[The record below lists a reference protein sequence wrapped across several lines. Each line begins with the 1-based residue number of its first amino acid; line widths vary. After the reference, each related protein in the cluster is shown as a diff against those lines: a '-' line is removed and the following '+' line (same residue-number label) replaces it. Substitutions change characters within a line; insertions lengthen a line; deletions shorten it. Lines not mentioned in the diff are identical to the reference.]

1 MSIKTYIGKLPPE
14 TGRTEE
20 VAIDL
25 EIFEAEE
32 HKLHKPT
39 TGRFACLSFYI
50 PSEEA
55 VYIVTEQKD
64 VKEALNRV
72 RWSTWIFMNAKF
84 DLTHLRRWATIKPRK
99 KIWDIMLFEQILW
112 HGYYDKFSLKD
123 MVRRYLDAEMDK
135 EVREDFATTN
145 QLTPELLTYS
155 AIDPYL
161 TYLVQQEQKKIVTK
175 KDMRLW
181 MEIERPFLWCLLR
194 TYPARLDVKKWEEL
208 AKENEAK
215 AEGIRE
221 KLEFNPASPKQVKDI
236 LNKSGFK
243 GIKSTGEAELRKWIA
258 KKPDASEA
266 VELAKTILEFRK
278 AGKQASTY
286 GMNIIEKYVENE
298 YNDLY
303 TLQSDWYQIGAE
315 TGRVASGDPNLMN
328 IPAKDTLAFREC
340 FIARK
345 GNVLI
350 IADFSQQEPRITAYI
365 SRDSRMIE
373 LFKSGEDIYCGMAK
387 YVYKEEIDKHDP
399 RRKKVKSTIL
409 GINYGMSKYGL
420 AERESMT
427 IDEAEQT
434 IQDVLK
440 PFVGL
445 RKYME
450 NQKKKKKYVETIFG
464 RKIWL
469 NQYSSQCYRNALNS
483 PIQGTAADITK
494 LSEIKFAEL
503 WDKSGISGIPY
514 PVILRVHDELV
525 LDVPEKMA
533 EQTMQMLKD
542 SMVWAGEYVCKGIPF
557 AVDIKI
563 AHNWAEG
570 KLE

>member
-25 EIFEAEE
+25 EIFEAEKS
-32 HKLHKPT
+32 KLHKPT

-50 PSEEA
+50 PKEEA
-55 VYIVTEQKD
+55 VYIVTEEKD
-64 VKEALNRV
+64 VREALNRV

-84 DLTHLRRWATIKPRK
+84 DITHLRRWTTIKPRK

-135 EVREDFATTN
+135 EVREDFATAT
-145 QLTPELLTYS
+145 QLSPELLAYS

-161 TYLVQQEQKKIVTK
+161 TYLVQQEQKKIITAK
-175 KDMRLW
+175 EMRIW
-181 MEIERPFLWCLLR
+181 REIERPFLWCVLR
-194 TYPARLDVKKWEEL
+194 TYPARLDVDKWEEI
-208 AKENEAK
+208 AKQNEAR
-215 AEGIRE
+215 AEEIKE
-221 KLEFNPASPKQVKDI
+221 SLDFNPGSWQQVKKA
-236 LNKSGFK
+236 LNQKGFK
-243 GIKSTGEAELRKWIA
+243 GIPSTGESVLLQWIA
-258 KKPDASEA
+258 KKPNVEA
-266 VELAKTILEFRK
+266 VDLAKTVLEYREINTM
-278 AGKQASTY
+278 ASRY
-286 GMNIIEKYVENE
+286 GMNIIEKYVDKEFV
-298 YNDLY
+298 DLY

-328 IPAKDTLAFREC
+328 IPARKTLVFREC
-340 FIARK
+340 FIPRN

-350 IADFSQQEPRITAYI
+350 IADFGQQEPRITAYI
-365 SRDSRMIE
+365 AKDKRMIE
-373 LFKSGEDIYCGMAK
+373 IFRSKQDIYCGMAK
-387 YVYKEEIDKHDP
+387 YVYKEEIDKHDK

-420 AERESMT
+420 AEREGMT
-427 IDEAEQT
+427 LDEAEQT
-434 IQDVLK
+434 IQEVLA

-445 RKYME
+445 RTYMK
-450 NQKKKKKYVETIFG
+450 NQKKKKKFVETVFG

-494 LSEIKFAEL
+494 LAEIYFAEE
-503 WDKSGISGIPY
+503 WDKNGISGIPY
-514 PVILRVHDELV
+514 PVILRVHDEIV
-525 LDVPEKMA
+525 LDVPENLA
-533 EQTMQMLKD
+533 EQTVEMLG
-542 SMVWAGEYVCKGIPF
+542 SCMIRAGEYVCKGIPF
-557 AVDIKI
+557 EVDIKI